1 MMSEIYARGPIA
13 CTIAVTQAF
22 ESYSGGI
29 FNDTTHA
36 MVSWS
41 TDPWIVNFSCCALQV
56 GINIQVAVGFMMQLS
71 SVVAIATAN
80 FVGAVCMY

>member
-1 MMSEIYARGPIA
+1 MIHLTTLLLPQYYITEHGQVAGETKMMSEIYARGPIA

-41 TDPWIVNFSCCALQV
+41 TDHE
-56 GINIQVAVGFMMQLS
+56 
-71 SVVAIATAN
+71 
-80 FVGAVCMY
+80 

>member
-13 CTIAVTQAF
+13 CTIAVTQAY

-41 TDPWIVNFSCCALQV
+41 TDP
-56 GINIQVAVGFMMQLS
+56 
-71 SVVAIATAN
+71 
-80 FVGAVCMY
+80 